1 MRKVGV
7 FLACFAI
14 CSQLMSVPA
23 AAHSSV
29 VQDPEGDIASGIPA
43 YYDIVKAKVHAADSD
58 DAITFSMRVAA
69 DIPSLSAT
77 TFLAANWILDTDP
90 SRTGPEYNVVV
101 RWCSRAT
108 HPACQLGP
116 AHWEAAIR
124 DLHTAAL
131 TFLPDD
137 SLSVDGRDISVRV
150 SQARLGNATEFLWFS
165 ASRTQPAQSAPATD
179 TAPDTGPLSFRK

>member
-7 FLACFAI
+7 FLACLAI
-14 CSQLMSVPA
+14 CAALLSAPA

-29 VQDPEGDIASGIPA
+29 AQDPEGDTAAGVPA
-43 YYDIVKAKVHAADSD
+43 YYDIVKAKAHAADSD
-58 DAITFSMRVAA
+58 EAITFSIRVAA
-69 DIPSLSAT
+69 EIPTLSPS
-77 TFLAANWILDTDP
+77 TFLAMNWILDTDP
-90 SRTGPEYNVVV
+90 AQTGPEYNVVV

-124 DLHTAAL
+124 DLHTAAFAYL
-131 TFLPDD
+131 SSDA
-137 SLSVDGRDISVRV
+137 LSVDGKDVSVRV
-150 SQARLGNATEFLWFS
+150 NPALIGNATEFMWFS

-179 TAPDTGPLSFRK
+179 TAPDTGVLGFRK